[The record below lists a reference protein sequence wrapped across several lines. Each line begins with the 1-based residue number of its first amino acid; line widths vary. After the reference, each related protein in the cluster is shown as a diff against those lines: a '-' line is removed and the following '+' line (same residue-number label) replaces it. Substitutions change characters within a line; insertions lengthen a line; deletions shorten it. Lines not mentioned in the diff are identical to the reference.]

1 MPHMSSEKERIVELF
16 NLDGKVVLLTG
27 GAGFLA
33 RVYTEVLGD
42 AGATVVLA
50 DIQEEEV
57 RKRAEELSS
66 DSRVVDGLPV
76 DVTNKESVESL
87 IKSVLS
93 KHGKIDVLINNAAM
107 NPKVEKTGLSNSPPF
122 EDFPLEVWQKDLNV
136 DLTGMFLMSQAAA
149 RQMIKQK
156 NGVIINISS
165 MYGLVSPNQNLYKPE
180 EGEQTQFKPASY
192 STSKA
197 AVINFT
203 RYLAT
208 YLAKYGIRV
217 NCLAPGGVFQ
227 DQSDEFLKKYAQFTP
242 MGRMAKSEELTGPI
256 LFLASDASSYMTGAT
271 LVIDGG
277 WTAW

>member
-1 MPHMSSEKERIVELF
+1 MPRMNSKKDRIVELF

-33 RVYTEVLGD
+33 RVYAEVLGD

-50 DIQEEEV
+50 DIQDEEV

-66 DSRVVDGLPV
+66 DSRVVDGLSV
-76 DVTNKESVESL
+76 DVTNKGSVESL
-87 IKSVLS
+87 VKSVLS
-93 KHGKIDVLINNAAM
+93 KHGEINVLINNAAM
-107 NPKVEKTGLSNSPPF
+107 NPKVEKKGLSDSPPF
-122 EDFPLEVWQKDLNV
+122 EEFPQDLWQRDLDV
-136 DLTGMFLMSQAAA
+136 DLTGMFLMSQAVSK
-149 RQMIKQK
+149 RMLSQRS
-156 NGVIINISS
+156 GTIINISS
-165 MYGLVSPNQNLYKPE
+165 VYGLVSPNQDLYKPE
-180 EGEQTQFKPASY
+180 TGDQTQFKPASY
-192 STSKA
+192 ATSKA
-197 AVINFT
+197 AVISFT

-227 DQSDEFLKKYAQFTP
+227 DQPEEFLNKYAKLTP
-242 MGRMAKSEELTGPI
+242 MGRMAKPEELAGPI